1 LEEEHAFKNLYY
13 RFSIEKE
20 YTFAVFVVLAQAFIS
35 FTKLVLVDVFADS
48 EEGGIFMDRVTSTDN
63 PNEIEI
69 VHALRDSIELLRKE
83 NSRQR
88 KLIGRLRKTVSD
100 LRRLKNIQLQNDAE
114 FMAMCED
121 II

>member
-1 LEEEHAFKNLYY
+1 MN
-13 RFSIEKE
+13 
-20 YTFAVFVVLAQAFIS
+20 
-35 FTKLVLVDVFADS
+35 
-48 EEGGIFMDRVTSTDN
+48 N

>member
-1 LEEEHAFKNLYY
+1 MN
-13 RFSIEKE
+13 
-20 YTFAVFVVLAQAFIS
+20 
-35 FTKLVLVDVFADS
+35 
-48 EEGGIFMDRVTSTDN
+48 N

-100 LRRLKNIQLQNDAE
+100 LRRLKNIQIQNDEAFKE
-114 FMAMCED
+114 MCED
-121 II
+121 I

>member
-1 LEEEHAFKNLYY
+1 MN
-13 RFSIEKE
+13 
-20 YTFAVFVVLAQAFIS
+20 
-35 FTKLVLVDVFADS
+35 
-48 EEGGIFMDRVTSTDN
+48 N

-100 LRRLKNIQLQNDAE
+100 LRRLKNIQIQNDEAFKE
-114 FMAMCED
+114 MCD
-121 II
+121 IS